1 MTSGGSAEWR
11 PACLDKP
18 WLHTSHLGKGPLH
31 LCFLVCK
38 TGTHG
43 VPVWHDGLKIESMH
57 VKSESSTR
65 PKPHERARWR
75 RTALPPLPPAFT
87 EASGAPGHAVLCV
100 ASCITFVHPLS
111 KQMGSVPVGT
121 PDSQRNHFEKRRFS
135 DGPCC

>member
-1 MTSGGSAEWR
+1 MGAQNGDQPAWTNPGSTPPTWGRALSISVSLSVKR
-11 PACLDKP
+11 G
-18 WLHTSHLGKGPLH
+18 HN
-31 LCFLVCK
+31 
-38 TGTHG
+38 G

-65 PKPHERARWR
+65 PKPQERARWR
-75 RTALPPLPPAFT
+75 RTALPPLPPAFM